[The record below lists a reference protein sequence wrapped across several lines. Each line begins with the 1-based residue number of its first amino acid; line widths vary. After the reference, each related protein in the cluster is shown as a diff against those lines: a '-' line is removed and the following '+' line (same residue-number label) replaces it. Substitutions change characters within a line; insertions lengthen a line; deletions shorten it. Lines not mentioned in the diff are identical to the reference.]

1 MELTQQDFKS
11 ATSAVASKAMRNEL
25 NALIEGIEDPN
36 AKRAFEAE
44 MSSFYHLFNRFL
56 AEKAKGVKLDW
67 DKIQPPA
74 AEQVTPYASLPQ
86 ASDPSV
92 LSKLAVLKLNGG
104 LGTTMGCTGPK
115 SIIEVREGMTF
126 LDMSVRQIEH
136 LNGTYNVNVPF
147 ILMNSFNT
155 DDDTAR
161 VIQKYANHNV
171 EIMTFNQ
178 SRYPRINLSL
188 IHI

>member
-92 LSKLAVLKLNGG
+92 LS
-104 LGTTMGCTGPK
+104 
-115 SIIEVREGMTF
+115 
-126 LDMSVRQIEH
+126 
-136 LNGTYNVNVPF
+136 
-147 ILMNSFNT
+147 
-155 DDDTAR
+155 
-161 VIQKYANHNV
+161 
-171 EIMTFNQ
+171 
-178 SRYPRINLSL
+178 LSL